1 MSTDIV
7 HMQRTYIKLYIIY
20 YKIKVYIYMYKLHIT
35 YYKLHNT
42 YIKYIMVHYTSL
54 KILMLVIRKKFIS
67 KLSEKVW
74 NSS

>member
-7 HMQRTYIKLYIIY
+7 YMQKTYIKLYIIY

-42 YIKYIMVHYTSL
+42 YIKYIMVHIY
-54 KILMLVIRKKFIS
+54 KF
-67 KLSEKVW
+67 KDFDACH
-74 NSS
+74 